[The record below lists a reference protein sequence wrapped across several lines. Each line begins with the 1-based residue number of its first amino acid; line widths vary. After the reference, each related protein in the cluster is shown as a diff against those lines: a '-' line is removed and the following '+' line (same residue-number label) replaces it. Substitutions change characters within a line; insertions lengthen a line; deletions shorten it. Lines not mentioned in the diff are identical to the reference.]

1 MPLETKTQAYN
12 ILTRNSNMF
21 VKIEFGNAVP
31 SVQVLTLDKNVL
43 DKNVNM
49 EVEIL
54 KERGHV

>member
-1 MPLETKTQAYN
+1 
-12 ILTRNSNMF
+12 MF

-54 KERGHV
+54 KERDHV